1 MPGTTAFAVMSSGRV
16 FNVEQDFG
24 CINIIDFV
32 HGRPLLR
39 LANFTLYDQLKINL
53 RAHSLDI
60 ILSLLR
66 ERGII
71 EKAGG

>member
-1 MPGTTAFAVMSSGRV
+1 MTGVQTCALPILKL
-16 FNVEQDFG
+16 DFG

-60 ILSLLR
+60 ILGLLH
-66 ERGII
+66 EHGII
-71 EKAGG
+71 